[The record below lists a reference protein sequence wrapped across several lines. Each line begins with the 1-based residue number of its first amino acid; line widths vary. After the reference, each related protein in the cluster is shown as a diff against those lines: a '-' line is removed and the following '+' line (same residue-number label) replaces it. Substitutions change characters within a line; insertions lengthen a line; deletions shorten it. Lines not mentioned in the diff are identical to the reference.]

1 MSKNSH
7 KQVYDQ
13 LTQWIPTL
21 KSKRKKQIKI
31 NKGYGKTIR

>member
-13 LTQWIPTL
+13 LTQWLMTL
-21 KSKRKKQIKI
+21 KSRQKKQPI

>member
-13 LTQWIPTL
+13 LTQWLMTL
-21 KSKRKKQIKI
+21 KTKRKKQ
-31 NKGYGKTIR
+31 NKGYGKATR

>member
-13 LTQWIPTL
+13 LTQWLMTL
-21 KSKRKKQIKI
+21 KSKQKKRIA

>member
-13 LTQWIPTL
+13 LTQWLMTL
-21 KSKRKKQIKI
+21 KSKQKKRIV
-31 NKGYGKTIR
+31 NKGYGKATR

>member
-13 LTQWIPTL
+13 LTQWLMTL
-21 KSKRKKQIKI
+21 KSKQKKRII

>member
-1 MSKNSH
+1 MSKNSN
-7 KQVYDQ
+7 KQLVDQ

-31 NKGYGKTIR
+31 NKGYGNTRR